1 MSFATLSRWDLQYP
15 VLYLAIT
22 GIASVFALVWRRLAR
37 GRVDRDVDRHS
48 IRDHDMAFLAGG
60 AARVADTVL
69 AALLEQGRIE
79 VGSDGRV
86 WVSSSPDVDGN
97 DVRDD
102 DPVVDCVLDGLRRG
116 HSRSSAVE
124 ALRRPDA
131 PLVAMEG
138 SLVERGL
145 VVAPERRRRARIPTY
160 VMFAVA
166 AGGIPLF
173 VLLSAFGGG
182 LEFAPASV
190 LGLSCVGAFS
200 IAVTLGDTPVRAS
213 ATGRR
218 VVKAMRTDVNA
229 LRAVRPAGGG
239 KAPKTA
245 TLMAV
250 ACLGLTALEPSA
262 ARTALLKSI
271 RGSGTHDAEFASDVW
286 NSPTGC
292 ATDGCGGHDGCG
304 GCGCGGC
311 GCD

>member
-22 GIASVFALVWRRLAR
+22 GSVSVLALVWRRLAR
-37 GRVDRDVDRHS
+37 GRVDRDVDPHS
-48 IRDHDMAFLAGG
+48 IANHDMAFLAGG
-60 AARVADTVL
+60 ATRVADTVL
-69 AALLEQGRIE
+69 AALLERGRIE
-79 VGSDGRV
+79 VRSDGSV
-86 WVSSSPDVDGN
+86 TIASHPDVDGN

-102 DPVVDCVLDGLRRG
+102 DPVVDRVLDGLRRG

-166 AGGIPLF
+166 AGGFLLI

-190 LGLSCVGAFS
+190 LCLSSIGASS

-218 VVKAMRTDVNA
+218 VVKATRTDVKA
-229 LRAVRPAGGG
+229 LRAVRPAGG
-239 KAPKTA
+239 KTA
-245 TLMAV
+245 PRTATPMAV
-250 ACLGLTALEPSA
+250 ACLGLTALEPST
-262 ARTALLKSI
+262 ARTALLKSM
-271 RGSGTHDAEFASDVW
+271 RGSGTHDVEFASDVW
-286 NSPTGC
+286 NSPNGC